1 MKKIIVSAII
11 LATVLISCNSNKSEE
26 AGNTT
31 NEVIPENNIAQSPDE
46 PEDTA
51 HLELSL
57 DTTSKIVKTKTDFS
71 IDAIVNNYLKL
82 KNALTK
88 DDPKG
93 AARAGKA
100 LYTAFN
106 NANYHAL
113 DPKSKKEYL
122 EIADDAKEHS
132 EHISENSGEIEHQRE
147 HFALL
152 SKDVDDLIKLFG
164 TKRKLYLNF
173 CPMYDE
179 GNGAFWLSEI
189 KEIKNPYY
197 GEKMLTCG
205 SIKKEF
211 KK

>member
-1 MKKIIVSAII
+1 MKKVILSAI
-11 LATVLISCNSNKSEE
+11 VLSTIFISCNSNKSEE
-26 AGNTT
+26 AGDTKS
-31 NEVIPENNIAQSPDE
+31 EAKQENNVAQSPDE
-46 PEDTA
+46 PEDAAYQTP
-51 HLELSL
+51 SK
-57 DTTSKIVKTKTDFS
+57 DTTSTIVKTKTDFS

-100 LYTAFN
+100 LYVTFN
-106 NANYHAL
+106 NANYNTL
-113 DPKSKKEYL
+113 DPKLKKEYL

-164 TKRKLYLNF
+164 TNRKLYLIF

-179 GNGAFWLSEI
+179 GNGAHWVSEI

-205 SIKKEF
+205 SIKREY